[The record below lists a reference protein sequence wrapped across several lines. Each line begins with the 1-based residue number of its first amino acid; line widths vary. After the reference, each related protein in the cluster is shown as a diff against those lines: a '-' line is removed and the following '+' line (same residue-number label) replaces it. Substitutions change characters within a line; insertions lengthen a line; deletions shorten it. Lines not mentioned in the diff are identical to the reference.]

1 MSGVE
6 IFLTALSVVSTVC
19 AIAFGYSAFHRNRKR
34 EDTDSGKLS
43 GTIVSE
49 LGYIRAGVDDLK
61 REHRETAQAVGKLA
75 ERVTRVEESAKQAHH
90 RITTLEGKQV

>member
-1 MSGVE
+1 MSGID

-19 AIAFGYSAFHRNRKR
+19 AVAFGYSAFYRNRKR

-61 REHRETAQAVGKLA
+61 REHRETAAAVGKLA

-90 RITTLEGKQV
+90 RISAIEGKKG